1 MNPVP
6 AAPEV
11 TERFSDRARA
21 LFYARL
27 AFLAIALAVLAV
39 PAWSVFLGTTGSSAF
54 WVYFGVIGYSVANF
68 LLIDHPRLGKPLTFA
83 TLILDLAALTS
94 MVLPSGGLKSPLMAG
109 HLMLTIFFVLLFPQR
124 LAIIPPLVMLPIMA
138 RLDLLLQEGAIL
150 SQGLFLVVWYTTL
163 SLIAA
168 YVMLYLNARD
178 EARTSQLKVLSKSQ
192 ELAIVTEER
201 LRLSREIHDGL
212 GATLST
218 LIMQSE
224 YIARRAGDPRLRGEI
239 VDLKTQAEEAIEELR
254 RSLTMMRRDFDL
266 HAALDEYCQRF
277 SERNDVACD
286 MKVKGRVRRMPSEM
300 QLAVFRLLQEC
311 LANVQKHA
319 RARQT
324 KVRLRYDDDM
334 VVLTVTDDGIGFDVN
349 IRARSG
355 HYGLTNMQERV
366 RKFRGTVEVQ
376 SAVGAGTTVHATPGH
391 TVRGLARCV
400 HARGSMTDACGSGWV
415 RNVGQSAR
423 PIEHPRPGWRNR

>member
-1 MNPVP
+1 MSVSYGGSAALNPP
-6 AAPEV
+6 AVSGPEI

-39 PAWSVFLGTTGSSAF
+39 PSWSLFLGTTGPNAF
-54 WVYFGVIGYSVANF
+54 LVYFGVIAYSVANF
-68 LLIDHPRLGKPLTFA
+68 LFIDHPRIGKRLTFA

-109 HLMLTIFFVLLFPQR
+109 HVMLTIFFVLLFPQR

-138 RLDLLLQEGAIL
+138 RLDLVLQEGAL
-150 SQGLFLVVWYTTL
+150 VSQGVFLVAWYTTL

-178 EARTSQLKVLSKSQ
+178 EIRTDQLRVLSKSQ

-218 LIMQSE
+218 LIIQSE
-224 YIARRAGDPRLRGEI
+224 FIHRLARDERLKGEI
-239 VDLKTQAEEAIEELR
+239 ADLKTQAEEAIEELR
-254 RSLTMMRRDFDL
+254 RALTMMRRDFDL
-266 HAALDEYCQRF
+266 HQALDDYCQRF
-277 SERNDVACD
+277 QERNDVACD

-300 QLAVFRLLQEC
+300 QLTVFRLLQEA

-319 RARQT
+319 QARWT
-324 KVRLRYDDDM
+324 KVRLRYDGDM
-334 VVLTVTDDGIGFDVN
+334 VVLTVTDDGVGFDVAAA
-349 IRARSG
+349 RAKSG
-355 HYGLTNMQERV
+355 HYGLTNMQERA

-376 SAVGAGTTVHATPGH
+376 SAPGSGTTVHATLVIP
-391 TVRGLARCV
+391 AE
-400 HARGSMTDACGSGWV
+400 GSHVAFMPEAAVS
-415 RNVGQSAR
+415 
-423 PIEHPRPGWRNR
+423 